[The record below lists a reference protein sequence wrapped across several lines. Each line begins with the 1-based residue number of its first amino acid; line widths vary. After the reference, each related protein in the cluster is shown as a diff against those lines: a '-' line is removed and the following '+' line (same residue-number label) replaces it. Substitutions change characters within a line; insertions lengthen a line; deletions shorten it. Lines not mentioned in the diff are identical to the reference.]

1 MHARERGQLESG
13 LPGQHPWLARRNEGS
28 MLSNPEQEAAMAP
41 GVGMGDGEAWG
52 GGRESSRSSMPMEK
66 PTCGHAH
73 QHNKAASP
81 GLDFVSRE

>member
-41 GVGMGDGEAWG
+41 GVGMGGWG
-52 GGRESSRSSMPMEK
+52 
-66 PTCGHAH
+66 
-73 QHNKAASP
+73 Q
-81 GLDFVSRE
+81 